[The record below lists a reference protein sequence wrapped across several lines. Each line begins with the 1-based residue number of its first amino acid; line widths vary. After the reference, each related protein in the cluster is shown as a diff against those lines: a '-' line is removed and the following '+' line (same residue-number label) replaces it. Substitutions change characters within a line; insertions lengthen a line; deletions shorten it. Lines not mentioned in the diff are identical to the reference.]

1 MCVNRDNGLR
11 KINADPGRLALDE
24 QTRSS
29 SMASQSRIRW
39 FRDIRLGDIATV
51 GGKTASLG
59 ELYSVLARRGVRVPN
74 GFAVTG
80 QAYREALTAAGAW
93 DRLHALLDGLDK
105 RHVDVLARRAAEAR
119 QVVFE
124 ATADA
129 GLHQQIA
136 EAYRQLEAE
145 YGAGVAVAVRSSAT
159 AEDLPTASFAGQH
172 DSFLNVRGVDAVV
185 DACRRCLASIFTDR
199 AISYRIDNGFDHF
212 KVALS
217 VAVMKMVR
225 ADAAAS
231 GVAFT
236 LDTESG
242 FRDVVFI
249 TAVYGLGEN
258 IVQGAVDPDEFYVHK
273 PTFRL
278 GHRAVLSRSLGR
290 KQMRMIYSDGEGGTR
305 NIAVPEG
312 ERERFSISDAKV
324 LELAAN
330 AIAIEDHYSAEAG
343 HPTPMDIEWAK
354 DADDGQIYII
364 QARPETVASRRAP
377 TALESYVLKGTG
389 PVLATGRAVGEKVA
403 AGPVR
408 VMDGP
413 HQLADFQ
420 PGEVLVAQSTSP
432 DWEPIMKIAAA
443 IVTERGGRT
452 CHAAIVARELGV
464 PAVVGAAGAKDALRT
479 GAVVTVSCA
488 EGDIGRVYAGRLLFE
503 TTRIDTSTL
512 KRPRTHIML
521 NLGNPEL
528 AFRTAM
534 LPNDGVGLARMEFI
548 ISEHIGVHPMA
559 LVQPEKVT
567 SPEARAAI
575 SERVRNYPSPA
586 DYFIEKLSEGIGVI
600 AAAFYPRPVIVR
612 LSDFKTNEYAR
623 LIGGEGFEPKEE
635 NPMLGFRGAA
645 RYAHPAYAPGFA
657 LECAALRRVRREMG
671 LTHLRIMVPF
681 CRRVEEARRV
691 LEAMAGHG
699 LKRGEDGLEVYVMC
713 EIPNNVI
720 QIDAFAGLFDGFSI
734 GSNDLTQLTLGVD
747 RDSEIVAFDFDE
759 RDPGMLEMLRLA
771 VEGAKRNG
779 RHVGICGEAPANYPE
794 IARYL
799 AGLGI
804 DSISVNP
811 SSLLRTMEV
820 VAEAEAA
827 AGRRDASS
835 RAAE

>member
-1 MCVNRDNGLR
+1 MG
-11 KINADPGRLALDE
+11 G
-24 QTRSS
+24 
-29 SMASQSRIRW
+29 QSHIRW
-39 FRDIRLGDIATV
+39 FRDIRLGDVAVV

-59 ELYSVLARRGVRVPN
+59 QLYSVLAPLGVRVPN
-74 GFAVTG
+74 GFALTA

-93 DRLHALLDGLDK
+93 DRLRALLDGLDK
-105 RHVDVLARRAAEAR
+105 RQVEVLARRAAEAR

-124 ATADA
+124 ATGGADLR
-129 GLHQQIA
+129 GQIA

-145 YGAGVAVAVRSSAT
+145 HGAGVAVAVRSSAT

-172 DSFLNVRGVDAVV
+172 DSFLNVRGADAVFE
-185 DACRRCLASIFTDR
+185 ACRRCLASIFTER

-225 ADAAAS
+225 ADAASS

-290 KQMRMIYSDGEGGTR
+290 KQMRMIYDDGKGGTR
-305 NIAVPEG
+305 NIAAAEDD
-312 ERERFSISDAKV
+312 RQRFCISDAEV

-330 AIAIEDHYSAEAG
+330 AIAVEDHYSAEAG
-343 HPTPMDIEWAK
+343 HPSPMDIEWAK
-354 DADDGQIYII
+354 DADDGRIYII

-377 TALESYVLKGTG
+377 TALESYALKGCG
-389 PVLATGRAVGEKVA
+389 PVLATGRAVGEKIA
-403 AGPVR
+403 AGPAR
-408 VMDGP
+408 VVDGP
-413 HQLADFQ
+413 HQLADFRA
-420 PGEVLVAQSTSP
+420 GEVLVSQSTSP
-432 DWEPIMKIAAA
+432 DWEPVMKIAAA

-488 EGDIGRVYAGRLLFE
+488 EGDIGRVYAGRLPFE
-503 TTRIDTSTL
+503 VTRIDTSTL

-534 LPNDGVGLARMEFI
+534 LPSEGVGLARMEFI
-548 ISEHIGVHPMA
+548 ISEHIGIHPMA
-559 LVQPEKVT
+559 LVRPEKVT
-567 SPEARAAI
+567 SPGASASIA
-575 SERVRNYPSPA
+575 ERVRNYPRPA
-586 DYFIEKLSEGIGVI
+586 DYFIEKLSEGVGVI
-600 AAAFYPRPVIVR
+600 AAAFFPKPVIVR

-645 RYAHPAYAPGFA
+645 RYAHPAYAAGFA
-657 LECAALRRVRREMG
+657 LECAALLRVRRDMG
-671 LTHLRIMVPF
+671 LTNLRIMIPF

-720 QIDAFAGLFDGFSI
+720 QIDAFAELFDGFSI

-759 RDPGMLEMLRLA
+759 RDPGMLEMLKLA

-811 SSLLRTMEV
+811 SSLLRTMAV
-820 VAEAEAA
+820 VAEAEPAA
-827 AGRRDASS
+827 ERRGAPS